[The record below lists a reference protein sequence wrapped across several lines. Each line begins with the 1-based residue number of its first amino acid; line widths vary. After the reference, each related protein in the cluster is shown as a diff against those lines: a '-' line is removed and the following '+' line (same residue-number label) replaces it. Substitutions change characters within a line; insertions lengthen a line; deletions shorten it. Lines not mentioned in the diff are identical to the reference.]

1 MSIHN
6 ARKFVEKLRD
16 DHDFRKKALA
26 TSGPEDLSA
35 FLYAEGLAF
44 DQRELVGA
52 MTECMQQLESLKAV

>member
-6 ARKFVEKLRD
+6 ARRFVEKLRD
-16 DHDFRKKALA
+16 DHDFRKKTLA

-52 MTECMQQLESLKAV
+52 MAECMQQLESLRSV

>member
-6 ARKFVEKLRD
+6 ARRFIEKLRD

-26 TSGPEDLSA
+26 PSGPEDLSA
-35 FLYAEGLAF
+35 FLSAEGLAF

-52 MTECMQQLESLKAV
+52 MAECMQQLASLKAV

>member
-6 ARKFVEKLRD
+6 ARIFVQKLRD

-35 FLYAEGLAF
+35 FLNTESLTF

-52 MTECMQQLESLKAV
+52 MAECMQQLESLKAS